1 MSAEVIVNEAAIP
14 VQQAQPPAAR
24 LGSAVGLVLGM
35 GAMLAAGYL
44 LGSRAAVPAARY
56 VVADTGGVVIEAMVE
71 RAGELR
77 DAAVAQKQLID
88 PMQSVLR
95 RYAADGYIVIDAARD
110 GQGGYAVLALPAG
123 ARDITAELREVA
135 KLPAAPAAPD
145 RSASAATAS
154 PASPAASGARP

>member
-1 MSAEVIVNEAAIP
+1 MSAEDNVIDAATP
-14 VQQAQPPAAR
+14 VAAKRPAAR

-44 LGSRAAVPAARY
+44 LGSRAATPAARY

-77 DAAVAQKQLID
+77 DAAVAQKKLID
-88 PMQSVLR
+88 PMQDVLR
-95 RYAADGYIVIDAARD
+95 RYAAEGYIVLDAARD

-123 ARDITAELREVA
+123 ARDITPELREVA
-135 KLPAAPAAPD
+135 KLPAAISAAS
-145 RSASAATAS
+145 SASAAAAS
-154 PASPAASGARP
+154 TAASGARP